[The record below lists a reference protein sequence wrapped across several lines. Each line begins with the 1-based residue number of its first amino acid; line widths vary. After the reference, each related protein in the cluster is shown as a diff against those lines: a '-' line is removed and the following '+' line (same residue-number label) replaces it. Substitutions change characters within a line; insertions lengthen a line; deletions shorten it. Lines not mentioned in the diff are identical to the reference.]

1 MENNDEL
8 NLLLEQVLQQNAAI
22 MQQNAELMEQ
32 NRQLGGTINDLK
44 DELYSMRSLINNL
57 SEEMYILRGVIQ
69 QQGGDR

>member
-8 NLLLEQVLQQNAAI
+8 KVLLEHLLQQNAAI

-32 NRQLGGTINDLK
+32 NRQLGGVINDLK
-44 DELYSMRSLINNL
+44 DELYSMRSSINNL

-69 QQGGDR
+69 QHGGAR